1 MNSTGFIRGYMSK
14 SMKGE
19 DFIIHVATCIEKQ
32 LKEWDEKYE
41 VSLLKLANYEL
52 VVLNKDKVYQVT
64 ISEEELEYLQ
74 HKSPFSLDYQIWK
87 ELQNQGIKLIRDK
100 GNYLEHVFPE
110 FRQNEGGTR

>member
-1 MNSTGFIRGYMSK
+1 MNTTGFIRGYMSK
-14 SMKGE
+14 SYKGE

-32 LKEWDEKYE
+32 LKEWDANYE

-64 ISEEELEYLQ
+64 ISEEELNYLQ
-74 HKSPFSLDYQIWK
+74 HQSPYSLDHRIWE
-87 ELQNQGIKLIRDK
+87 ELRNQGVVLIRGT

-110 FRQNEGGTR
+110 FRQNEDGTR